1 MSDNR
6 NRGKTTRPPPRRDA
20 ERARRDGDS
29 AEEEEP
35 ETYNDVPRN
44 ASWAWITAFFAILTL
59 MIVLI
64 VIFSKPQNKHKSAAF
79 GESVGG
85 SAAFTSGIYFVHDYE
100 LNLAFL
106 AMQNITNTCSPPTF
120 PTPDPIY
127 NILHTGTYADTL
139 ASWAAL
145 KALVSG
151 TGPNQCIFYGIMEM
165 ELLTGLA
172 EGPAD
177 ICQGYMSAGLQYFA
191 VNNFTQAQT
200 ASFLNYIQLA
210 VLAAYPLNLYWRN
223 SLGSLNWDINLANEI
238 NTLVLAFLDPSSPAS
253 ARDIQAVTTGF
264 CNPYFASDLPAYTNP
279 TLLTQLSFPWEG
291 LIARQSHTLMATA
304 LQDAIGYMGPTPGS
318 NMSAIYIIDPG
329 GENGLENNTL
339 VQLLLA
345 NIAPTPAPVVLTT
358 MSVADALSAIAQS
371 LFMSAGSSIIN
382 PAAVPVMIIGRYVDS
397 MQAYQS
403 FQTPS
408 GTAYIL
414 LSNDDPNNLLHGADL
429 GTVLQNAG
437 ASGSMSV
444 LDLQIEQA
452 FEYALG
458 PAFHPQKAVSDFV
471 NLIIGTTVQAGS
483 TAALGLLPTFAMAFT
498 LSAGVDLGGRYDG
511 ELMIVDLE
519 AGGVST
525 GYKFHTFAM
534 QLTETV
540 ANVTMNS
547 SSTAAF
553 GSGTPPAALPSKFS
567 WRTQMPQCL
576 PPVIN
581 QGACNDCWAISTT
594 HAMSARLCI
603 ASGGATSAAQ
613 FLSLQQVVAC
623 STNLITNTDGCD
635 AQYPST
641 AFTFMMGDVTTTQC
655 MPSVFTG
662 TKAGG
667 CPAQCTNG
675 AQPPLAGGILGGS
688 YASLQTPQDIKAS
701 LIADGPLAVGIGLP
715 TDFYQFF
722 PANAPQTKTYPLT
735 PQTKFAP
742 GEGHMMMLVGFDDTA
757 TPPSWEIQ
765 NSWSDKC
772 GVNGYIYLAQD
783 VNGYLKNRGPWV
795 DYNGYVAKPR
805 ATATSPNAVLSKS
818 TTLTN
823 TNGQAKPGTL
833 PSVYTATVSCPNMVL
848 NRNQSN
854 ASAAIQGCPN
864 SAENFQR
871 SSSGQTSG
879 SSSCAPSATEKAAAA
894 GAAVLV
900 SALMIV

>member
-1 MSDNR
+1 MSDKR
-6 NRGKTTRPPPRRDA
+6 NRTRTQTRRSSQPD
-20 ERARRDGDS
+20 
-29 AEEEEP
+29 EEEED
-35 ETYNDVPRN
+35 EDDELRAENIPRN
-44 ASWAWITAFFAILTL
+44 ASWSWIAAFFAILTL
-59 MIVLI
+59 IIIV
-64 VIFSKPQNKHKSAAF
+64 VAIFSKPQNKKKSAAF

-85 SAAFTSGIYFVHDYE
+85 SAAYTSGIYFVHPYE

-127 NILHTGTYADTL
+127 NILQTGTYASTL

-200 ASFLNYIQLA
+200 ANFLNYIQLA
-210 VLAAYPLNLYWRN
+210 VLSAYPLNLYWRN
-223 SLGSLNWDINLANEI
+223 SLGSLNWDINLANQI
-238 NTLVLAFLDPSSPAS
+238 NTLVLAFLNPSSPAS
-253 ARDIQAVTTGF
+253 ARDIQSIAMSF
-264 CNPYFASDLPAYTNP
+264 CNPYFASDIPDYTNP

-304 LQDAIGYMGPTPGS
+304 FQNAIGYMGPTPGS

-329 GENGLENNTL
+329 GVNGLENNTL
-339 VQLLLA
+339 VQLFLA
-345 NIAPTPAPVVLTT
+345 NVAPTPAPVVLTT
-358 MSVADALSAIAQS
+358 VSVADALAAIAQS
-371 LFMSAGSSIIN
+371 MFLSAGSNIIN

-403 FQTPS
+403 FQIPA
-408 GTAYIL
+408 GTTYIM
-414 LSNDDPNNLLHGADL
+414 LSNDDPNNLLHGQDL
-429 GTVLQNAG
+429 GTVLQNAA

-452 FEYALG
+452 FEYSLG

-471 NLIIGTTVQAGS
+471 NLVIGTTVQAGS

-498 LSAGVDLGGRYDG
+498 LVAGVDIGGRYDG
-511 ELMIVDLE
+511 ELMIVELE

-525 GYKFHTFAM
+525 GYKFHSFAM

-540 ANVTMNS
+540 ANVTANTS
-547 SSTAAF
+547 DISF
-553 GSGTPPAALPSKFS
+553 GGGTPPGTLPSKFS

-581 QGACNDCWAISTT
+581 QGSCNDCWAISTT

-603 ASGGATSAAQ
+603 ASGGTTPASQ

-655 MPSVFTG
+655 MPAVFTG

-675 AQPPLAGGILGGS
+675 VQPPFAGGILGGS
-688 YASLQTPQDIKAS
+688 YASLQTPKDIKAS
-701 LIADGPLAVGIGLP
+701 LIADGPLAIGIGLP

-722 PANAPQTKTYPLT
+722 RSNVPQAQIYPLT
-735 PQTKFAP
+735 PQTKFAA
-742 GEGHMMMLVGFDDTA
+742 GEGHMMMLTGFDDT
-757 TPPSWEIQ
+757 TSPPSWEIQ
-765 NSWSDKC
+765 NSWSEQC

-795 DYNGYVAKPR
+795 DYNGYIAKPR
-805 ATATSPNAVLSKS
+805 TTPTSPNAVLSKV
-818 TTLTN
+818 TTLVN

-833 PSVYTATVSCPNMVL
+833 PSVYTASVSCPNMVL
-848 NRNQSN
+848 NRNQSS

-864 SAENFQR
+864 SAAEFQR
-871 SSSGQTSG
+871 SSSRQTS
-879 SSSCAPSATEKAAAA
+879 PATMIAAATYA
-894 GAAVLV
+894 TQVLV
-900 SALMIV
+900 PTVVSAFMIM